1 MQQLAIKRSIT
12 KPSNVAVSNPTMRR
26 LELIRRVKGFELVTK
41 EMKHEALFTTVITPS
56 DFK

>member
-12 KPSNVAVSNPTMRR
+12 KLSNDAISNPAGRR

-41 EMKHEALFTTVITPS
+41 EMKHEALFTTVIAPS
-56 DFK
+56 GFK